1 MKNMKK
7 ARQRIK
13 RILQNFRK
21 ENALNGVEK
30 LELTIDS
37 VRDIQDTFGPYL
49 DAVLKETNTVD
60 VKSEAIES
68 GETAILKLPENQIKI
83 KISMVK

>member
-1 MKNMKK
+1 MKK
-7 ARQRIK
+7 EGKRIK
-13 RILQNFRK
+13 PILKISGKKRCS
-21 ENALNGVEK
+21 GVLKK

-37 VRDIQDTFGPYL
+37 SWISKIPLSIFGI
-49 DAVLKETNTVD
+49 VLKETNTVD